1 MLTEELKLSLDLES
15 PLKNGLVTFI
25 SFILFGLIPLL
36 PYIIGKKLNYF
47 FFYIFKV
54 QYSKLMETTK
64 IIL

>member
-36 PYIIGKKLNYF
+36 PYIIGKKL
-47 FFYIFKV
+47 I
-54 QYSKLMETTK
+54 
-64 IIL
+64 